1 MKQVEAVCGGVVVHH
16 PDACRSPAIG
26 AEGNEIASLK
36 HSGRYGVEESFD
48 RGEDAT
54 VVCRGTEDKSIV
66 TENITQGSGEIF
78 GAEIVQGY
86 GNAD

>member
-1 MKQVEAVCGGVVVHH
+1 MQYVEAVCSCVVVHQT
-16 PDACRSPAIG
+16 DAGRGPAVG
-26 AEGNEIASLK
+26 TEGNEIASLK
-36 HSGRYGVEESFD
+36 HSGRYGVQESFD